1 MKPRLSVSA
10 YALVCAVLLIT
21 ACAAPAPAPRLSNAA
36 SWHGRLALRI
46 EPGLPDGTPQ
56 AFSAGFE
63 LSGNAQSGTLT
74 LLTPLGSTAAAM
86 TWSPG
91 AASLRSNGE
100 ARQFDS
106 LDALLRGA
114 VGTDVPVVA
123 LFAWLRGEAMTLT
136 GWSADL
142 SQYASGRITARR
154 LQPAPAT
161 ELTLLL
167 EP

>member
-1 MKPRLSVSA
+1 MKPARSVSA

-21 ACAAPAPAPRLSNAA
+21 ACAAPTPAPRLSNAA

-46 EPGLPDGTPQ
+46 EPGLPDGAPQ

-91 AASLRSNGE
+91 FASLRSNGE
-100 ARQFDS
+100 LRQFES
-106 LDALLRGA
+106 LEALLRSA
-114 VGTDVPVVA
+114 VGTEVPVTA
-123 LFAWLRGEAMTLT
+123 LFAWLRGENMTLA

-142 SQYASGRITARR
+142 TQYASGRITARR
-154 LQPAPAT
+154 QQPAPAT
-161 ELTLLL
+161 ELTLLF